1 MQNYNRIA
9 GMADFG
15 KVAVFLS
22 GKRAALSLCHS
33 EKVSQSEKNAF
44 L

>member
-15 KVAVFLS
+15 KVAVFLV
-22 GKRAALSLCHS
+22 R
-33 EKVSQSEKNAF
+33 EKGCFVTM
-44 L
+44 LP

>member
-15 KVAVFLS
+15 KVAVFFVREK
-22 GKRAALSLCHS
+22 GCFITMSL
-33 EKVSQSEKNAF
+33 
-44 L
+44 

>member
-15 KVAVFLS
+15 KVAVFFCQEKGPLYHYV
-22 GKRAALSLCHS
+22 AL
-33 EKVSQSEKNAF
+33 KK
-44 L
+44 

>member
-15 KVAVFLS
+15 KVAVFFVREK
-22 GKRAALSLCHS
+22 GRFITMSL
-33 EKVSQSEKNAF
+33 
-44 L
+44 